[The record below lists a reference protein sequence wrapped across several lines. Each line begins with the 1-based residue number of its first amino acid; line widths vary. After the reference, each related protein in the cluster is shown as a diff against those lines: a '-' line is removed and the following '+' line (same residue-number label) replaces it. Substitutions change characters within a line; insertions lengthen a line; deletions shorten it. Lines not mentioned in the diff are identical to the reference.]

1 MTQKSIPQTI
11 PCPTTASWTRRIG
24 VAAFFVALWLP
35 MLQMLFPF
43 VAEYEDTENR
53 ELAGAPS
60 LAFSDL
66 SSLIPSTESYL
77 GDNFGLRTTL
87 IRWNSILRVS
97 LLGVSPIPSVVIG
110 KNGWLFYRSEVLA
123 DGQSLNDY
131 RGTIPLSETELGK
144 LWKRITDNER
154 LLDQMGFPYLVVIAP
169 NKHTVYSEYL
179 PDQMRPFRSP
189 TRLEQF
195 ANYVRR
201 QPMGEKL
208 VLDLRQPLLK
218 AKEEHPIYW
227 KTDSH
232 WNSYGAYIGY
242 REIMKRLS
250 VHDPDLAPLPLA
262 DNRVTLMTS
271 PKGGDLSQM
280 LLMQD
285 RLSEPNDTRLELARN
300 THSKANRTLLLR
312 HDSFGDGLYP
322 FLNAHF
328 QTLTN
333 IAPFAPF
340 PFERIKSE
348 RPIAVV
354 HVFAERYLTQAIHD
368 DFFYQEAK
376 P

>member
-1 MTQKSIPQTI
+1 MTQKSILQTI
-11 PCPTTASWTRRIG
+11 PCPTNASWTRRIG
-24 VAAFFVALWLP
+24 VIAFFLALCLP

-43 VAEYEDTENR
+43 VTEYKDTENR
-53 ELAGAPS
+53 DLADAPS
-60 LAFSDL
+60 LALTDL

-77 GDNFGLRTTL
+77 GDRFGLRTTL
-87 IRWNSILRVS
+87 IRWNSILRVGF
-97 LLGVSPIPSVVIG
+97 LGVSPIPSVVVG
-110 KNGWLFYRSEVLA
+110 KDGWLFYRSEVLA

-131 RGTIPLSETELGK
+131 QGTIPLSETELGR

-154 LLDQMGFPYLVVIAP
+154 VLSQMGIPYMVVIAP
-169 NKHTVYSEYL
+169 NKHTLYGDYL
-179 PDQMRPFRSP
+179 PDRIRPFRGP

-195 ANYVRR
+195 SDYVGR
-201 QPMGEKL
+201 QPMGERL
-208 VLDLRQPLLK
+208 VLDLRQPLLR

-250 VHDPDLAPLPLA
+250 VRNPELAPLPLVE
-262 DNRVTLMTS
+262 NRVTVTTS

-285 RLSEPNDTRLELARN
+285 RLSEPYDTRLELAPN
-300 THSKANRTLLLR
+300 PHPKANRTLLLR

-368 DFFYQEAK
+368 DFFYQEER